1 MREKDEGMKFWSKV
15 LVGVMALTL
24 LAGAGPAMAM
34 DKLEADLKVQQARIS
49 FLKFM
54 ESPDA
59 GTPIWMLKRCRGVA
73 LFPGM
78 IKAGF
83 IVGGNY
89 GSGIILSRKPD
100 GSWSGPVFFEIGG
113 ASLGLQIGASSTDVF
128 MVIMTEVGMQ
138 AMLRNQVKL
147 GVDASAAAG
156 PVGRDTSA
164 ALTGGSFKADV
175 YSYSRSAGLFAGAML
190 SGAGIEYDQQA
201 TTAFYGLKMT
211 AGQIFK
217 GVKDQPKL
225 PPSAQQLL
233 DSLNQYD

>member
-1 MREKDEGMKFWSKV
+1 MTHLRKLGVV
-15 LVGVMALTL
+15 LMCLMLVLAATPAL
-24 LAGAGPAMAM
+24 AM
-34 DKLEADLKVQQARIS
+34 DKFEADLKVQQARLS

-59 GTPIWMLKRCRGVA
+59 DTPRWLLQRCHGVA

-89 GSGIILSRKPD
+89 GSGIVVKRLPD
-100 GSWSGPVFFEIGG
+100 GSWSGPAFFEMGG

-128 MVIMTEVGMQ
+128 MVIMTQVGMQ
-138 AMLRNQVKL
+138 AMLKNQVKL

-164 ALTGGSFKADV
+164 ALTGGSLAADV
-175 YSYSRSAGLFAGAML
+175 YSYSRSAGLFAGAMV
-190 SGAGIEYDQQA
+190 SGAGIEYDQSG
-201 TTAFYGLKMT
+201 TAAYYGAPLSVD
-211 AGQIFK
+211 QIFK
-217 GVKDQPKL
+217 GAKDQPKL
-225 PPSAQQLL
+225 PPSAQQLV
-233 DSLNQYD
+233 DTLNKYDQPPKR

>member
-1 MREKDEGMKFWSKV
+1 
-15 LVGVMALTL
+15 
-24 LAGAGPAMAM
+24 M
-34 DKLEADLKVQQARIS
+34 D
-49 FLKFM
+49 
-54 ESPDA
+54 SPDA
-59 GTPIWMLKRCRGVA
+59 GTPRWLLKRCRGVA

-89 GSGIILSRKPD
+89 GSGVILSRKPD
-100 GSWSGPVFFEIGG
+100 GSWSGPAFFEMGG

-138 AMLRNQVKL
+138 ALLKNQVKL

-164 ALTGGSFKADV
+164 ALTGGSFSADV

-190 SGAGIEYDQQA
+190 SGAGIEYDRKFTKA
-201 TTAFYGLKMT
+201 YYG
-211 AGQIFK
+211 AGLNVGHIFK
-217 GVKDQPKL
+217 GIKDQPKL
-225 PPSAQQLL
+225 PQSAQQLI
-233 DSLNQYD
+233 DTLNKYD

>member
-1 MREKDEGMKFWSKV
+1 MK
-15 LVGVMALTL
+15 LTRMALTGL
-24 LAGAGPAMAM
+24 MVLVLIAAAAPAGAT
-34 DKLEADLKVQQARIS
+34 DKLEAELKVQQARIS

-54 ESPDA
+54 DSPDA
-59 GTPIWMLKRCRGVA
+59 GTPRWMLKRCRGVA

-89 GSGIILSRKPD
+89 GTGVILSRKAD
-100 GSWSGPVFFEIGG
+100 GTWSGPAFFEIGG

-138 AMLRNQVKL
+138 ALLKNQVKL
-147 GVDASAAAG
+147 GADASVAAG

-190 SGAGIEYDQQA
+190 SGAGIEYDR
-201 TTAFYGLKMT
+201 AFTKAYYGTSLNV
-211 AGQIFK
+211 GSIFK
-217 GVKDQPKL
+217 GIKDQPKL
-225 PPSAQQLL
+225 PESAQQLI
-233 DSLNQYD
+233 DTLNKYD

>member
-1 MREKDEGMKFWSKV
+1 MKLLGKV
-15 LVGVMALTL
+15 FMGLAALGLVLAAPA
-24 LAGAGPAMAM
+24 AGAS
-34 DKLEADLKVQQARIS
+34 DKLEADLKVQQARIA

-54 ESPDA
+54 DSPDA
-59 GTPIWMLKRCRGVA
+59 GTPRWLLKRCRGVA

-89 GSGIILSRKPD
+89 GSGVILSRKPD
-100 GSWSGPVFFEIGG
+100 GSWSGPAFFEMGG

-128 MVIMTEVGMQ
+128 MVIMTEVGMK
-138 AMLRNQVKL
+138 ALLKNQVKL

-164 ALTGGSFKADV
+164 ALTGGSFSADV

-190 SGAGIEYDQQA
+190 SGAGIEYDRKF
-201 TTAFYGLKMT
+201 TTAFYG
-211 AGQIFK
+211 APYSVANIFK
-217 GVKDQPKL
+217 GEEGKPVI
-225 PPSAQQLL
+225 PPSAQQLI
-233 DSLNQYD
+233 DTLNKFD